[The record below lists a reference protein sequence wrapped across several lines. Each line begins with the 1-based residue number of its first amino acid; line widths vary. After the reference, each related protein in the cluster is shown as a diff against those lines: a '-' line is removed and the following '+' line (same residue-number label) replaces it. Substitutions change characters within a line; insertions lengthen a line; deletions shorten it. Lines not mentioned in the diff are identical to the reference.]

1 MGNSTTPSN
10 HEYFE
15 RFNAAMN
22 QFNAKFEDAK
32 KKVIIHKHMHKCFGI
47 KKVIFNVPATIILW
61 EDGTKTVVKCGDHDI
76 FDPEKGLA
84 MAIAKKALGNKYHYY
99 DVFNEWVPD
108 VSVVIPDGVNVML
121 DQEDVIKAE
130 EI

>member
-1 MGNSTTPSN
+1 MEKSATLS
-10 HEYFE
+10 EQECIE
-15 RFNAAMN
+15 RFTAAMK
-22 QFNAKFEDAK
+22 QFNAKFDDVK
-32 KKVIIHKHMHKCFGI
+32 KKIIMQECFGI

-61 EDGTKTVVKCGDHDI
+61 EDGTKTVVKCGDYDI

-99 DVFNEWVPD
+99 DVFNEWIPD
-108 VSVVIPDGVNVML
+108 VSIVIPDGVNVML